1 MQIWCHFTDGETS
14 AGHWVQKR
22 GIFMLAETD
31 EKLHFIAEMG
41 RQKAVFSRFY
51 IRAIC
56 MVSFRGWL
64 DCHVAECFVFAL
76 PLRKWVNKI
85 DIDHT
90 SQSCID
96 MTRMLRVIH
105 KKMHWKKPKHL
116 AKGYVSDAQS
126 WHIKNIDPE
135 IPKWHLFTSLR
146 MSFIYQRVPFKCF
159 TAAIF
164 SSFLSILKNIPHPG
178 RCDRKLTVN
187 AFFLCCFSSSPI
199 LWHRGGARLRVRAAL
214 QQRLFQKEDEN
225 LADVQENSQQ

>member
-1 MQIWCHFTDGETS
+1 MQIWCHFTDGETR
-14 AGHWVQKR
+14 HWVQTR
-22 GIFMLAETD
+22 GIFMLAEKD

-41 RQKAVFSRFY
+41 RQKAVFARFY

-85 DIDHT
+85 DIDRT

-96 MTRMLRVIH
+96 MTLMLRVIH
-105 KKMHWKKPKHL
+105 KKCT
-116 AKGYVSDAQS
+116 G
-126 WHIKNIDPE
+126 KNPNTSLKATSVPRRADTLKTS
-135 IPKWHLFTSLR
+135 IPKWHLFTSLL
-146 MSFIYQRVPFKCF
+146 MSFIYQRFPFKCF
-159 TAAIF
+159 TATIF